1 MRTRK
6 FGEKDK
12 GTRRTQSQVF
22 PAKDLSL
29 AIRRLPFNS
38 VSAIV
43 SPHRALFSP
52 LSSPSF
58 ITFPSPSIL
67 YLPSARFF
75 PSSVTSILPLSFTPV
90 LLSSSLPLPL
100 HTCSAPFP
108 FPSSAIPIIASRRFL
123 LPFFL
128 PITFFHSLSFFFT
141 LSTPS
146 FLFIIP
152 FLFIISLLRLSSHFP
167 FFPNLSFSNF
177 LSIYMLFFLSFFVS
191 FTVTLPFHQP
201 LLCIPLSPPSLLYS
215 LLSRLHPSSYMST
228 FL

>member
-128 PITFFHSLSFFFT
+128 PITFFRSLSFFFHPFY
-141 LSTPS
+141 SQHFY
-146 FLFIIP
+146 FL
-152 FLFIISLLRLSSHFP
+152 H
-167 FFPNLSFSNF
+167 LSFS
-177 LSIYMLFFLSFFVS
+177 LFYPCFA
-191 FTVTLPFHQP
+191 FH
-201 LLCIPLSPPSLLYS
+201 
-215 LLSRLHPSSYMST
+215 HT
-228 FL
+228 FLFSQFVF